1 MNSSL
6 FHILQYVKRKVIIPI
21 NRMRLHNSN
30 FTIISNNCAG
40 GIMYHDL
47 GERFNSPT
55 VNLMFYA
62 SDFFTFLEN
71 LHEALESDVVEC
83 KNAGGVSCRI
93 DKAAQWARD
102 KDKLHALSNL

>member
-6 FHILQYVKRKVIIPI
+6 FHVLQYLKRKVIIPI
-21 NRMRLHNSN
+21 NRMGLHNSN
-30 FTIISNNCAG
+30 FTIISNNCVG

-55 VNLMFYA
+55 VNLMFHI

-83 KNAGGVSCRI
+83 KNDGGVSGWN
-93 DKAAQWARD
+93 DKATQRARD
-102 KDKLHALSNL
+102 KDKFHALSNL

>member
-1 MNSSL
+1 
-6 FHILQYVKRKVIIPI
+6 
-21 NRMRLHNSN
+21 
-30 FTIISNNCAG
+30 
-40 GIMYHDL
+40 MYHDL

-55 VNLMFYA
+55 VSLMFHA